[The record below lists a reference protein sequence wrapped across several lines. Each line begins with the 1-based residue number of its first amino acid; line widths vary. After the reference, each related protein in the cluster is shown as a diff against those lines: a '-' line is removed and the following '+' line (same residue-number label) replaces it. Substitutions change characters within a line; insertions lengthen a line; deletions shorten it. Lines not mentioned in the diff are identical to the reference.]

1 MENGIFCFR
10 LFDEINSYCCKF
22 TRTTLDVIVEN
33 DALSDILYLRICD
46 EMERSVESTSDHVE
60 STGEIDADEI
70 SGFLS
75 DEWIDAFRSE
85 TEHLRSVPAW
95 ADEFVEVSS
104 KSLASHIEKMV
115 VSFIRRIGPRLNQ
128 FVL

>member
-1 MENGIFCFR
+1 METVFCLR

-22 TRTTLDVIVEN
+22 TRTTLDVLIE
-33 DALSDILYLRICD
+33 DDTLSDILYLKICD
-46 EMERSVESTSDHVE
+46 EISRSVELVSENVE
-60 STGEIDADEI
+60 DTGELDADKI
-70 SGFLS
+70 SEYLR
-75 DEWIDAFRSE
+75 DEWIDAFCNA
-85 TEHLRSVPAW
+85 TEHLRSVPLW

-104 KSLASHIEKMV
+104 KSLASQIKKMV

>member
-1 MENGIFCFR
+1 METIFCFG
-10 LFDEINSYCCKF
+10 LFDEINSYCHTF
-22 TRTTLDVIVEN
+22 TRATLDIVVEN
-33 DALSDILYLRICD
+33 DALSDILYLKICD
-46 EMERSVESTSDHVE
+46 EISRSVELVAENVE

-75 DEWIDAFRSE
+75 DEWVRVFHTT

-104 KSLASHIEKMV
+104 KSLASQIEKMV
-115 VSFIRRIGPRLNQ
+115 MSFIRRIGPRLNR